1 MTYSNT
7 PNDALSRRA
16 TVEAIVRAYDESELA
31 ITEFCAAIAAAVA
44 RINDTLGSVGLSRDV
59 EFGRMP
65 HAGRFDWSDPSDH
78 IHAMRRQLW
87 ASLVERLEL
96 RRMMSTRRA
105 EELSKWLGTTTEPIT
120 QESVFGLFR
129 NYAESLPDM
138 LAEAVEEVYSF
149 LRPRSSSLVT
159 NSQYEIGGK
168 VILHHWVESDFGR
181 GLQPSY
187 HRRAEYVALDNV
199 FSALDGKGSV
209 AKSWRG
215 ELGDAV
221 AASSAANDFRGET
234 TYFRF
239 RACKN
244 GNLHLEFLRLD
255 LVAKFNAMAGGRR
268 LKHDAS
274 ARRQSDA
281 RGRES

>member
-1 MTYSNT
+1 M
-7 PNDALSRRA
+7 NDELTRRA
-16 TVEAIVRAYDESELA
+16 TVEAIVRVYDESERT
-31 ITEFCAAIAAAVA
+31 ITDACAAIAAAVE
-44 RINDTLGSVGLSRDV
+44 RVNETLGSVGLTRDV

-65 HAGRFDWSDPSDH
+65 RGGRFDWTDPSEH

-87 ASLVERLEL
+87 GSLVERLEL
-96 RRMMSTRRA
+96 RRMMSTKRA
-105 EELSKWLGTTTEPIT
+105 EELDKWLSTTTEAIT
-120 QESVFGLFR
+120 HESVFGLFR

-149 LRPRSSSLVT
+149 LRPPSSKLVT
-159 NSQYEIGGK
+159 NSQYEIGQK
-168 VILHHWVESDFGR
+168 VILHGWTEADFLG
-181 GLQPSY
+181 GLRPSY
-187 HRRAEYVALDNV
+187 YRRAEYVALDNV

-221 AASSAANDFRGET
+221 TASKAENDYRGQT

-244 GNLHLEFLRLD
+244 GNLHLEFLRDD
-255 LVAKFNAMAGGRR
+255 LVRKFNELAGGRR

-274 ARRQSDA
+274 ARRQSNSRA
-281 RGRES
+281 QPPEECST

>member
-1 MTYSNT
+1 MTHVAS
-7 PNDALSRRA
+7 DLSRRA
-16 TVEAIVRAYDESELA
+16 TVETIVRAYDDSERA
-31 ITEFCAAIAAAVA
+31 ITESCAAIAAAVD
-44 RINDTLGSVGLSRDV
+44 RINDTLGSVGLTRDV

-65 HAGRFDWSDPSDH
+65 HGGRFNWADPTDH

-87 ASLVERLEL
+87 AALVERLEL

-105 EELSKWLGTTTEPIT
+105 EELSKWLSTTTEAIT
-120 QESVFGLFR
+120 HDSVFGLFR
-129 NYAESLPDM
+129 HYAESLPDM

-149 LRPRSSSLVT
+149 LRPRSSGLVT
-159 NSQYEIGGK
+159 NSQYEIGAK
-168 VILHHWVESDFGR
+168 VILHGWVESDFR
-181 GLQPSY
+181 GGFRPNY
-187 HRRAEYVALDNV
+187 YRRDEYIALDNV

-209 AKSWRG
+209 AKTWHG

-221 AASSAANDFRGET
+221 TASSAANDFRGET

-244 GNLHLEFLRLD
+244 GNLHLEFLRAD
-255 LVAKFNAMAGGRR
+255 LVDKFNAMAGGRR

-274 ARRQSDA
+274 ARRQADA
-281 RGRES
+281 RGAS